1 MMFVAN
7 FESMHLIIEKRI
19 FRVSIDGA
27 VDTIKIFMVKR
38 LTKQIL

>member
-1 MMFVAN
+1 MFVAN
-7 FESMHLIIEKRI
+7 HFESMYLIIEKRI

-27 VDTIKIFMVKR
+27 VDTIKIFMWKR